1 MACQKVTRMMH
12 ESKGQLIGKAPPL
25 HLFHT
30 TVSAWKSSKVYHK
43 FTNLY
48 WQFMIHLLPN
58 VTRSSVQVRKR
69 VGIAL

>member
-1 MACQKVTRMMH
+1 MKATANLLAKLPPYIFFTQ
-12 ESKGQLIGKAPPL
+12 QLD
-25 HLFHT
+25 
-30 TVSAWKSSKVYHK
+30 SAWESSKVYHK

-58 VTRSSVQVRKR
+58 MTRSSVQVRKR